1 MVIYLWRGVRAEFLK
16 IKRSQVL
23 FVALLIPLFPAG
35 LNFGEVLQRGLHVL
49 ESDTPGRLSPW
60 SMYFRSSID
69 YWTIF
74 ALPLV
79 VAVLSTLLAN
89 VDHQNH
95 QWKELFSLAFPRTGV
110 FAGKW
115 TALMALCALSSIAF
129 GIANIL
135 GGLAAG
141 FLRPDLGLS
150 LATLPWIEAFSR
162 PLLGWLLSSS
172 MITIQLWIS
181 LHWSQFLVSILSGF
195 LEVLSTCSLSAHS
208 CCRCGLR
215 PVEYAFQYLHRRLA
229 VHIDAIPVLYHFGI
243 SACQRRVHSQRR
255 VLVKTEKQAICYRRW
270 LVQFYGV
277 LAVERFRFTSGSS

>member
-195 LEVLSTCSLSAHS
+195 LEVVVNLFVVGSFMAVVAGYVPWSMPSNTYTDGWPFTLMLSLFYTIL
-208 CCRCGLR
+208 
-215 PVEYAFQYLHRRLA
+215 VYLLANAEFIHRD
-229 VHIDAIPVLYHFGI
+229 VF
-243 SACQRRVHSQRR
+243 
-255 VLVKTEKQAICYRRW
+255 
-270 LVQFYGV
+270 
-277 LAVERFRFTSGSS
+277 